1 MNGNKDKKLGSVLE
15 EVRNILKDYCTENG
29 EDYKRIAIL
38 LVSQILNID
47 KTKVILE
54 KDLTIEEEDY
64 QRIISAAK
72 KYTMDFPLQYCTNKA
87 YFMGLEFY
95 VDENVLI
102 PRFDTETLIEVAID
116 LFQGKGNLN
125 FLDIG
130 TGSGCIAIAL
140 CKFLDSKVIAVDIS
154 ENALMVAQKN
164 AKLNGVFD
172 KIHFVKSNLFEN
184 IPPLLKFDAIFS
196 NPPYVSEDEISM
208 LDRRVLKE
216 PKQALFSKEDGL
228 YYFREIAKSA
238 RQYLKKGGYLVFE
251 VGYSQSQCV
260 KKILQD
266 LGYVDIKS
274 KNDLNNIERCVY
286 ATLG

>member
-1 MNGNKDKKLGSVLE
+1 MNGKMIRKLGSVLE
-15 EVRNILKDYCTENG
+15 EVNNILKDYCTENG
-29 EDYKRIAIL
+29 EDYKKIAIL

-47 KTKVILE
+47 KTRIILE
-54 KDLTIEEEDY
+54 KDLAVAEEDY
-64 QRIISAAK
+64 QAIISAAK

-116 LFQGKGNLN
+116 LFHKKRNLN
-125 FLDIG
+125 FLDMG

-140 CKFLDSKVIAVDIS
+140 CKFLDCKVTAVDIS
-154 ENALMVAQKN
+154 RNALAVAKKN

-172 KIHFVKSNLFEN
+172 KIHFIESDLFKN
-184 IPPLLKFDAIFS
+184 IPPVSEFDAIFS
-196 NPPYVSEDEISM
+196 NPPYVAEDEISM

-216 PKQALFSKEDGL
+216 PKQALFSKENGL
-228 YYFREIAKSA
+228 YYFYEIAKNA
-238 RQYLKKGGYLVFE
+238 KWYLKKGGYLIFE
-251 VGYSQSQCV
+251 VGYNQADPV

-266 LGYVDIKS
+266 LGYVDIES
-274 KNDLNNIERCVY
+274 KIDLNKIERCVY
-286 ATLG
+286 ATFK

>member
-1 MNGNKDKKLGSVLE
+1 MNGSKNKKLGSVLE
-15 EVRNILKDYCTENG
+15 EVRNILKDYCAENG

-47 KTKVILE
+47 KTLAILE
-54 KDLTIEEEDY
+54 KNLTIEEEDS

-102 PRFDTETLIEVAID
+102 PRFDTETLIEVAIE
-116 LFQGKGNLN
+116 LFNRKENLN

-140 CKFLDSKVIAVDIS
+140 CKFLDCKVIAVDIS
-154 ENALMVAQKN
+154 ENALRVAEKN

-184 IPPLLKFDAIFS
+184 IPPSLKFDAIFS
-196 NPPYVSEDEISM
+196 NPPYISENEISM
-208 LDRRVLKE
+208 LDKRVLKE
-216 PKQALFSKEDGL
+216 PKQALFSKENGL
-228 YYFREIAKSA
+228 YYFQEIAKNA
-238 RQYLKKGGYLVFE
+238 RQYLKKGGYIIFE
-251 VGYSQSQCV
+251 VGYRQSQHV
-260 KKILQD
+260 KKILKD